1 MASKNV
7 QQFSAVELKTDEREF
22 RLAKGTRKHI
32 RRLKLEGKLKE
43 AVAARN
49 EAKAKQNG
57 TQPKPVEKLVEKK
70 KEEAPDDKS

>member
-32 RRLKLEGKLKE
+32 RRLKLEGRLKE

-70 KEEAPDDKS
+70 EDAPDDKK